1 MTKEELNKKLE
12 ELRSCFGALT
22 VKPTLGDLMAFFK
35 ESFNK
40 DIVKVGDRLIF
51 DFTQLFFMGGNKG
64 ELYKRFKGEPIQP
77 ITVTYIRG
85 SVIFYTYDSEK
96 NGNEEYMD
104 YNSDWNKYLY
114 LTTIKQSEL
123 FKNKVVNLAHDVF
136 LNSDCTFRIHH
147 SEHNLTE
154 ILGFGYVSRI
164 RELSNEILISQ

>member
-1 MTKEELNKKLE
+1 MTKHPKRKTKEELNKKLE

-51 DFTQLFFMGGNKG
+51 DFTQLFFMAGNKG
-64 ELYKRFKGEPIQP
+64 ELYKRFKGKPIQP

-96 NGNEEYMD
+96 DGKEEYID
-104 YNSDWNKYLY
+104 YNSNCNKYLY
-114 LTTIKQSEL
+114 LTSIKQSEL
-123 FKNKVVNLAHDVF
+123 FKNKLFLKEKDFDEFYLQVNF
-136 LNSDCTFRIHH
+136 L
-147 SEHNLTE
+147 E
-154 ILGFGYVSRI
+154 INDERCKYI
-164 RELSNEILISQ
+164 RDLNYD